1 MRYGQR
7 SVDDCPAPMN
17 ARNNPAEGPSPSEL
31 SPLWATLA
39 THTSDFIGVMDEHGV
54 ALFMNRSVRGADAG
68 EVEGKSLEE
77 FLSPERARQIRSM
90 LEEARA
96 SGQPV
101 VNDALRIDALD
112 GTERWFIEKCIPVP
126 EPHGAPRFMLFRT
139 ETTHLRRAEQELR
152 ASEVRYRTLF
162 DSNPDPV
169 VVIEASTLVILE
181 ANPAAVRLYGLAE
194 EDRGARSW
202 IDLFHADDR
211 EGLRERFRS
220 NPRDEQRTVVR
231 QIRRDGAWVTAEIVD
246 NPIVYSGVAARMAV
260 VRDVTERE
268 LLEEQLRHAQK
279 MEAMGVFAGGVAHD
293 FNNLLTVI
301 TGCAGSLRETTAVGS
316 EASEDLD
323 HVLDA
328 AERGSHLT
336 KKLVLFSRRL
346 VLKTA
351 PLDVVHV
358 VDELVG
364 MLRKLLGEGIDLD
377 VRHLASSTSILGD
390 RTEIEQLVSNLVLNA
405 AQSILGRGRVLVQ
418 TSQVDLEPCL
428 AALPRARPGRYVEL
442 CVSDDGHGMDD
453 ATLAR
458 VFEPFFTTKPDG
470 TGLGLAIVHGVVERH
485 HGFVRAESKTGVG
498 TSIRVYLPISADS
511 APAAASGKVEPRGT
525 ERVLVVDDEPMVRK
539 LTERMLRRLGYHVV
553 GASDGEEALR
563 TFERDLDAFD
573 LVVMDVVMPKLGGP
587 EAFARM
593 RLLRPRLK
601 ALFVSGYAGEAPGLS
616 AMLQE
621 PGLLLLQKPFTAQK
635 LAEEV
640 RRILETAVVDKDVT

>member
-1 MRYGQR
+1 
-7 SVDDCPAPMN
+7 MN
-17 ARNNPAEGPSPSEL
+17 ARNNPAKSPSPSEL
-31 SPLWATLA
+31 PPLWATLA
-39 THTSDFIGVMDEHGV
+39 THTSDFIGLMNEDGV

-68 EVEGKSLEE
+68 EVEGKMLEE
-77 FLSPERARQIRSM
+77 FLSPERARQIRTM

-112 GTERWFIEKCIPVP
+112 GTERWFVEKCIPVP
-126 EPHGAPRFMLFRT
+126 EPHGSPRFMLFRT

-169 VVIEASTLVILE
+169 VVIEASTLAILE

-194 EDRGARSW
+194 QELRGRSW
-202 IDLFHADDR
+202 LDLFHTADR

-220 NPRDEQRTVVR
+220 NPPGEQRTIARQVR
-231 QIRRDGAWVTAEIVD
+231 HDGAFVTAEIVD
-246 NPIVYSGVAARMAV
+246 NPIFFSGVAARMAV

-268 LLEEQLRHAQK
+268 HLEEQLRHAQK

-301 TGCAGSLRETTAVGS
+301 TGCAGSLRETAPEGS
-316 EASEDLD
+316 EAREDLD
-323 HVLDA
+323 HLLDA

-346 VLKTA
+346 VLNTA
-351 PLDVVHV
+351 PIDVVRV
-358 VDELVG
+358 VDGLLG
-364 MLRKLLGEGIDLD
+364 MLRKLVGEAIELD
-377 VRHLASSTSILGD
+377 VRHVVSSMSILGD

-405 AQSILGRGRVLVQ
+405 AQAIVGRGRVIVR
-418 TSQVDLEPCL
+418 TRQVELEPTL
-428 AALPRARPGRYVEL
+428 AALPRARPGRYAEL
-442 CVSDDGHGMDD
+442 WVSDDGQGMDE

-458 VFEPFFTTKPDG
+458 VFEPFFTTKPEG

-485 HGFVRAESKTGVG
+485 HGFVRAESKPGVG
-498 TSIRVYLPISADS
+498 TSIRVYLPISTDL
-511 APAAASGKVEPRGT
+511 APAPIAGSLSARGT

-539 LTERMLRRLGYHVV
+539 LTERMLRRLGYQVV
-553 GASDGEEALR
+553 AASDGDEALC
-563 TFERDLDAFD
+563 TFEADPDAFD
-573 LVVMDVVMPKLGGP
+573 LVVMDVVMPRLGGP

-593 RLLRPRLK
+593 RALRPRLR
-601 ALFVSGYAGEAPGLS
+601 ALFVSGYAGEASGLS
-616 AMLQE
+616 ALLLE
-621 PGLLLLQKPFTAQK
+621 PGFLLLQKPFTAQK

-640 RRILETAVVDKDVT
+640 RRVIETTWGDKDVG

>member
-7 SVDDCPAPMN
+7 SADDCPAPMN

-31 SPLWATLA
+31 PPLWATLA
-39 THTSDFIGVMDEHGV
+39 THTSDFIGLMDEHGV
-54 ALFMNRSVRGADAG
+54 ALFMNRSVRGAGAG

-77 FLSPERARQIRSM
+77 FLSPERARQIRAL
-90 LEEARA
+90 LEEARV

-112 GTERWFIEKCIPVP
+112 GTERWFVEKCIPVP

-194 EDRGARSW
+194 EDLGARSW
-202 IDLFHADDR
+202 LDLFHADDR

-231 QIRRDGAWVTAEIVD
+231 QIRRDGALVTAEIVD

-301 TGCAGSLRETTAVGS
+301 TGCAGSLRETTDMGS

-323 HVLDA
+323 HLLDA

-346 VLKTA
+346 VLKTT

-358 VDELVG
+358 VDELLG
-364 MLRKLLGEGIDLD
+364 MLRKLLGEGIALD

-405 AQSILGRGRVLVQ
+405 AQSIVGSGRVLVQ
-418 TSQVDLEPCL
+418 TSQVDLEPSL
-428 AALPRARPGRYVEL
+428 AALPRSRPGRYVEL
-442 CVSDDGHGMDD
+442 SVSDDGRGMDD

-485 HGFVRAESKTGVG
+485 HGFVRAESKPGVG
-498 TSIRVYLPISADS
+498 TSIRVYLPISADVP
-511 APAAASGKVEPRGT
+511 PAAVSGKVAPRGT

-563 TFERDLDAFD
+563 TFERDPDAFD

-587 EAFARM
+587 EACARM
-593 RLLRPRLK
+593 RALRPRLK
-601 ALFVSGYAGEAPGLS
+601 ALFVSGYAGEATGLS
-616 AMLQE
+616 AMLLE

-640 RRILETAVVDKDVT
+640 RRILETVVVDKDVG